1 MTIPEGTDRPGATA
15 RAWVLR
21 TGAFL
26 AAGAA
31 SAVPVR
37 AVLSW
42 LSVEP
47 SSLRSIVVGSAL
59 VVPLVAVPAWA
70 LLLGDARTG
79 PWWGGLV
86 GAWVP
91 AALAAAVAVLAW
103 ATGDLS
109 PGTLGVLTAAL
120 YLAATPLTAV
130 LAAVGAFLEVVLP
143 RSTDF

>member
-1 MTIPEGTDRPGATA
+1 MTIPEGTDQPRATA

-21 TGAFL
+21 AGAFL
-26 AAGAA
+26 AVGAA

-37 AVLSW
+37 TVLSW

-47 SSLRSIVVGSAL
+47 SSLLSMVVGSAL
-59 VVPLVAVPAWA
+59 AVPLVAVPAWA

-91 AALAAAVAVLAW
+91 AALAAAIAVLAW

-109 PGTLGVLTAAL
+109 PGTLGVLAAAL
-120 YLAATPLTAV
+120 YLAVTPLTAI

-143 RSTDF
+143 R

>member
-1 MTIPEGTDRPGATA
+1 MTIPEGTDRPRATA

-21 TGAFL
+21 AGAFL

-37 AVLSW
+37 TVLSW
-42 LSVEP
+42 LSAEL
-47 SSLRSIVVGSAL
+47 SSLLSMVVVSA
-59 VVPLVAVPAWA
+59 VAVPLVAVPAWA
-70 LLLGDARTG
+70 LLLGNARTG

-86 GAWVP
+86 GGWVS
-91 AALAAAVAVLAW
+91 AVLAAAIVVLAV

-109 PGTLGVLTAAL
+109 PGTLTVLTAAL

-143 RSTDF
+143 RSVDF

>member
-1 MTIPEGTDRPGATA
+1 MTVPEAPDWSGVRT
-15 RAWVLR
+15 RAWAFR
-21 TGAFL
+21 AGAFL
-26 AAGAA
+26 ATGAA

-37 AVLSW
+37 IVLSW

-47 SSLRSIVVGSAL
+47 SSLLSMVVVSAV

-86 GAWVP
+86 GGWVS
-91 AALAAAVAVLAW
+91 AALAAAVVVLAV

-130 LAAVGAFLEVVLP
+130 LAAVGTFLEVVLP

>member
-1 MTIPEGTDRPGATA
+1 MTVPEAPDWSGVRT
-15 RAWVLR
+15 RAWAFR
-21 TGAFL
+21 AGAFL

-37 AVLSW
+37 TVLSW
-42 LSVEP
+42 LAVEP
-47 SSLRSIVVGSAL
+47 SSLLSVLLGSA
-59 VVPLVAVPAWA
+59 VAVPLVALPTWA
-70 LLLGDARTG
+70 LLLGDARGG

-91 AALAAAVAVLAW
+91 AAIAAAIAVLAA

-109 PGTLGVLTAAL
+109 PGTLAVLTAAL

-130 LAAVGAFLEVVLP
+130 LVAVGAFLEVVLP
-143 RSTDF
+143 RSTDS